1 MAEWAKL
8 KRNITHT
15 LRKGEVERGEGCGVA
30 DAAVLRACL
39 WGGPGWAGLVWSVMM
54 IMRAVCTLAVA
65 QVVQVRN

>member
-1 MAEWAKL
+1 MGEIEKKYHTHATKGGSREAK
-8 KRNITHT
+8 
-15 LRKGEVERGEGCGVA
+15 GCEVA

-39 WGGPGWAGLVWSVMM
+39 WGGPGWVGLVWSVMM